1 MTKEAKVGLFT
12 LSGILLLVIVLVH
25 LSGFRIGGSQGYRLY
40 VGFTQVVGVA
50 EQTPVKLSGVTVG
63 EVRDV
68 KNDGGG
74 VTVTLHISPDIR
86 IPRDAYVTIASSGVM
101 GEKYVSILPGKT
113 DSVPLSDGDYL
124 IGHDEQ
130 GMDTMFMGLS
140 TAIGQVQTLLTT
152 INNIIDN
159 PKMKGSLLDM
169 MVSMQE
175 ASGNINRLTSSLEQM
190 VYQNQGDVRQIVA
203 NLSSLTSGMNRTMN
217 TVEHMMNNVDSVVG
231 DPQTAEDLRSTLQN
245 IASASARVERMAA
258 SIEGVVGD
266 PKTAEDIKET
276 IHNARELS
284 DRANK
289 MLGKVESV
297 KVQPSV
303 DVLYSGKESEW
314 RADFN
319 VDVGAEKGAFLSLGV
334 DDIGQENLFNAQAG
348 TRNENFGMRAGV
360 IASRPGVGVDAYAG
374 KKWKFSADAYDLNDV
389 QLRLRSQYELGAGTY
404 LMGEFDHVTDGD
416 RRAAYFGIR
425 KSF

>member
-12 LSGILLLVIVLVH
+12 LSGILLLAVVLVH

-63 EVRDV
+63 EVKDV

-74 VTVTLHISPDIR
+74 VMVTLHISPEVR

-113 DSVPLSDGDYL
+113 DNVPLSDGDYL

-140 TAIGQVQTLLTT
+140 TAIGQVQSLLTT
-152 INNIIDN
+152 INDIIDN

-169 MVSMQE
+169 MVNMQE

-203 NLSSLTSGMNRTMN
+203 NLSSLTSSMNRTMN
-217 TVEHMMNNVDSVVG
+217 TVEHMVNNVDSVVG
-231 DPQTAEDLRSTLQN
+231 DPKTAEDLRSTLQN

-266 PKTAEDIKET
+266 PKTAEDLKAT

-289 MLGKVESV
+289 MLGKVDSI

-348 TRNENFGMRAGV
+348 TRNGNFGMRAGV

-374 KKWKFSADAYDLNDV
+374 KKWKFSADAYDLNNV

-404 LMGEFDHVTDGD
+404 LMGELDHVTDGD
-416 RRAAYFGIR
+416 QRAAYFGIR